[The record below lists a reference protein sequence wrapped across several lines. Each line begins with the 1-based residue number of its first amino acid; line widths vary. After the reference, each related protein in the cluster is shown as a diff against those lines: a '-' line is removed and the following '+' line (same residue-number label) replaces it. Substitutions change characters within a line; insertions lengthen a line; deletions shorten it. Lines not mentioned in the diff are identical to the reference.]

1 MKKLDKEQMCV
12 CNFEKSLLFFLNI
25 FLLEKYSTNNPKENI
40 FCNKTKLLWRIA
52 DTLHSLQ
59 THIYV
64 LRKTLQKRN
73 FRKTSFDLGPTSLE
87 GIAKL
92 DTIHE
97 QFTWQIFN
105 TFFSDSIWH
114 MNFEEIINFKP
125 QMIKLN
131 RKVII
136 S

>member
-1 MKKLDKEQMCV
+1 M
-12 CNFEKSLLFFLNI
+12 
-25 FLLEKYSTNNPKENI
+25 ENCRHPS
-40 FCNKTKLLWRIA
+40 FIA
-52 DTLHSLQ
+52 DSY
-59 THIYV
+59 IYV

-92 DTIHE
+92 DTIQE

-105 TFFSDSIWH
+105 TFCSDSIWH